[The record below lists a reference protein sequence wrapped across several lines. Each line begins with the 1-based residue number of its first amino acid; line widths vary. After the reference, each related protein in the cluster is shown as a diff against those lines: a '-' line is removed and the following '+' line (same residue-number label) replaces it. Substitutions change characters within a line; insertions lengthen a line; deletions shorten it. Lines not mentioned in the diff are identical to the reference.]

1 VENQVSLSTFVV
13 IAKIALQPGA
23 RAKFLPVA
31 AADAQSSLTKEAGC
45 IAFNV
50 LVPEDDESYVVFH
63 EIYID
68 RAAFDLHLTQ
78 PHFHTFERDAEH
90 LMVGKPEISF
100 FGAYSS

>member
-1 VENQVSLSTFVV
+1 MSLSTFVV

-23 RAKFLPVA
+23 LAAFLPVA
-31 AADAQSSLTKEAGC
+31 AADARDSLASEAGC
-45 IAFNV
+45 IAFNI

-63 EIYID
+63 EIYSD

-90 LMVGKPEISF
+90 LMVGKPEINF
-100 FGAYSS
+100 FGAHSS

>member
-1 VENQVSLSTFVV
+1 MSLSTFVV
-13 IAKIALQPGA
+13 IAKIALHPGA
-23 RAKFLPVA
+23 RAAFLRVA
-31 AADAQSSLTKEAGC
+31 AADAQDSLTKETGC
-45 IAFNV
+45 LAFNI
-50 LVPEDDESYVVFH
+50 LVPEDDERYVVFH
-63 EIYID
+63 EIYKD